1 MRSTTE
7 QDRVATLAFRYRGT
21 PHGWLTEDSKFA
33 ETAIRKRRAL
43 GYHSR
48 EAVAPSDTEY
58 LIWLQI
64 LANLGSSLLDI
75 YYIHYPL
82 LAWNDRCRLRGSV
95 FRLH

>member
-33 ETAIRKRRAL
+33 ETAIRKRKAL

-48 EAVAPSDTEY
+48 EAVAPSAFLRAGYGVSHMAPDT
-58 LIWLQI
+58 
-64 LANLGSSLLDI
+64 
-75 YYIHYPL
+75 
-82 LAWNDRCRLRGSV
+82 R
-95 FRLH
+95 